1 MFDDINDVGELIGTA
16 IGAGS
21 MCWQDVWAAGVF
33 DSTRAAE
40 ITEAATQRLQTILAG
55 HFANPPA

>member
-1 MFDDINDVGELIGTA
+1 MFDDIHDVGELIGTA

-21 MCWQDVWAAGVF
+21 MCWENVSAAGVF
-33 DSTRAAE
+33 DSTRASE

-55 HFANPPA
+55 HFSTT